1 MPRVRARSN
10 SGSRLSIDDKR
21 PAGEIAP
28 RQGLK
33 SESDPAGR
41 SMSLLSRRGFIKSSV
56 ITAAAARYTRV
67 SETLNQSPAKDGPAA
82 FQSLENSDQQL
93 RVAPEGEIFAFQN
106 FLRVANEWHPA
117 TLPGVPLVTGPSFP
131 LRASSISKSGSVLN
145 CGGSASAED
154 LDGKSL
160 SYRWESQISAQNLG
174 GAYPWF
180 RFSTKLSLP
189 RDIRL
194 HQASQVEPQI
204 VVWLST
210 NSTMMEGQSGSWR
223 RVLLQQPTRNSLGA
237 WGNDLPAVYLLDQ
250 NVGIE
255 TMMFFDVSDMDWMGI
270 HNLPRFLVYR
280 CSSISR
286 IHTDGTQRM
295 GVGLVADQATGNV
308 LPAGEVRFTYW
319 FMQRSVPALLT
330 EQEAVARWM
339 EALLP
344 IFEERLT
351 WPKCASTWK
360 EFATGTV
367 ANLQNRAETQI
378 DSNGHTG
385 LSAYVKKTSQLW
397 EQPANNFELMTLA
410 DVLWPSLLYLRL
422 HPSPAFQAECEKL
435 LDDLPGFYHSDTHS
449 VSNDFVRKENERADS
464 WYPFEN
470 GLVKYPMIGALAGL
484 EQVKSNFLDAFA
496 TAQKMAHD
504 YDYLFPIYYEVANL
518 KAQGAGTNYAIGG
531 LYAWGALLA
540 NYLTKDQAYRE
551 EARNAIRAL
560 CTVPSDRL
568 FHEPQE
574 LAYGALAAAE
584 LGLQDETRY
593 LLSEQLRMFYWYS
606 DPSQKTHDIRGMVQ
620 AAASIL
626 YPAFKE
632 NIEAI
637 LPWTGI
643 MKRGVVIE
651 GLLRFMDQQRRNNF
665 SFFDQCPVDRQ
676 SVTMGFIPF
685 ENLGT
690 LELGGQTGNVGKEI
704 YGAGECLWMYLMFEA
719 LGQVSDRE
727 MMLVNLDLVD
737 THDARQFPP
746 RQLNFVLY
754 NPTEQSRSATL
765 RVPPAQGT
773 SVRWTANGNRVRE
786 TVDVPTKGILRL
798 VADF

>member
-1 MPRVRARSN
+1 
-10 SGSRLSIDDKR
+10 
-21 PAGEIAP
+21 
-28 RQGLK
+28 
-33 SESDPAGR
+33 
-41 SMSLLSRRGFIKSSV
+41 MSPLNRRGFIKTCLV
-56 ITAAAARYTRV
+56 TAAGARYGRG
-67 SETLNQSPAKDGPAA
+67 SPSQSLSPAENEPPGLT
-82 FQSLENSDQQL
+82 SLENGDQQL
-93 RVAPEGEIFAFQN
+93 RVSPDGDVFAFQN
-106 FLRVANEWHPA
+106 FLRVANEWRPA
-117 TLPGVPLVTGPSFP
+117 TLPGISLVTGPSFP
-131 LRASSISKSGSVLN
+131 LRATGISKSGSGLN
-145 CGGSASAED
+145 CEGSASAED
-154 LDGKSL
+154 LNGKSF
-160 SYRWESQISAQNLG
+160 SYSWEANISTQNPG
-174 GAYPWF
+174 GDCPWF
-180 RFSTKLSLP
+180 RFCTKLSLP
-189 RDIRL
+189 RDLKL
-194 HQASQVEPQI
+194 HQESQVEPQI
-204 VVWLST
+204 VVWLNT
-210 NSTMMEGQSGSWR
+210 NSTLMEGQSGSWR

-237 WGNDLPAVYLLDQ
+237 WGNDLPALYLLDQ

-255 TMMFFDVSDMDWMGI
+255 SMMFFDFSDMDWMGI
-270 HNLPRFLVYR
+270 KNIPRFLVYR

-295 GVGLVADQATGNV
+295 GIGLIADQATGHV

-319 FMQRSVPALLT
+319 LLQRSMPALLT

-360 EFATGTV
+360 DFAAGTV
-367 ANLQNRAETQI
+367 ANLQNQAETEVEA
-378 DSNGHTG
+378 NGHTG
-385 LSAYVKKTSQLW
+385 LSAYVRKSSQLW
-397 EQPANNFELMTLA
+397 KQPADNFELMTLA
-410 DVLWPSLLYLRL
+410 DVLWPSLLYVRL
-422 HPSPAFQAECEKL
+422 HSSTAFQEEYRKF
-435 LDDLPGFYHSDTHS
+435 LDDLPCFYHSDTHS
-449 VSNDFVRKENERADS
+449 ISNDFIRPPKERADS

-470 GLVKYPMIGALAGL
+470 GLIKYPMIGALARL
-484 EQVKSNFLDAFA
+484 EQVKHNFLDAFA

-504 YDYLFPIYYEVANL
+504 YDYLFPIYFEVSNL

-531 LYAWGALLA
+531 LYAWAALIA
-540 NYLTKDQAYRE
+540 NHLTKDQAYRD

-560 CTVPSDRL
+560 CTVPSERL

-584 LGLQDETRY
+584 LGLQYEAKY
-593 LLSEQLRMFYWYS
+593 LLYEQLRMFYWYS

-632 NIEAI
+632 NVEAI

-643 MKRGVVIE
+643 MKRGIVIE

-665 SFFDQCPVDRQ
+665 SFFEKCSEDRQ
-676 SVTMGFIPF
+676 NVAMGFIPF

-704 YGAGECLWMYLMFEA
+704 YGAGECIWMYLMFEA

-727 MMLVNLDLVD
+727 MMMVNLDLLD
-737 THDARQFPP
+737 IYDAQQFPP
-746 RQLNFVLY
+746 RQLNFILY
-754 NPTEQSRSATL
+754 NSTTEARSAVLT
-765 RVPPAQGT
+765 VPVAKGAK
-773 SVRWTANGNRVRE
+773 VHWRGNGRPVGE
-786 TVDVPTKGILRL
+786 TNMVPGRAILRL